1 MIKYL
6 FLGLIQGIFEWLPI
20 SSEGILSLASNY
32 LIEGIN
38 PIDIALFLHLGTLFS
53 VLVYFRKDWINL
65 LLLKDIKTL
74 KFLVIT
80 TIISLAIGYPL
91 YNAIQGVV
99 IGNSILFL
107 VGIGLLGTAFVN
119 KKKGILKIKE
129 GKLALISGLL
139 QGLAVI
145 PGLSRS
151 GSTIFGLS
159 LGKKNPEE
167 ILKISYMM
175 SAPVVAASSLYL
187 FFKDPQLFSN
197 GWPALISSFVIGLIS
212 LHILIKVSSK
222 IDFFKFAI
230 FFSILCFLGGF
241 IGLII

>member
-1 MIKYL
+1 MNYL
-6 FLGLIQGIFEWLPI
+6 ILGIIQGIFEWLPI
-20 SSEGILSLASNY
+20 SSEGVLSLASNF
-32 LIEGIN
+32 LIKEAN
-38 PIDIALFLHLGTLFS
+38 PIDIALFLHLGTLFA

-74 KFLVIT
+74 RFLIIATV
-80 TIISLAIGYPL
+80 ISLAIGYPL

-107 VGIGLLGTAFVN
+107 VGFGLLGTAFVN
-119 KKKGILKIKE
+119 KKKGVLKIKE
-129 GKLALISGLL
+129 DKLALISGLL

-159 LGKKNPEE
+159 LGKENPSE
-167 ILKISYMM
+167 ILKLSYMM
-175 SAPVVAASSLYL
+175 SVPVIAASSLYL
-187 FFKDPQLFSN
+187 FLKEPQLLTD
-197 GWPALISSFVIGLIS
+197 GWLALVSAFVVGLIS
-212 LHILIKVSSK
+212 LHFLIKISSK

-230 FFSILCFLGGF
+230 FFSILCFLGG
-241 IGLII
+241 IAGLII